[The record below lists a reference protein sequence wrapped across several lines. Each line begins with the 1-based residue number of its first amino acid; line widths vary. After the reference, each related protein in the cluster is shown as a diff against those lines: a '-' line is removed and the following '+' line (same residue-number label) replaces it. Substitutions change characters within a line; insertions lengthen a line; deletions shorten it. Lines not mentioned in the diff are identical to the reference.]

1 MKKTFDNDIKEVRN
15 QLYLLD
21 FLQRKLVE
29 NLQEKEGGRRMRTTF
44 INKKNKKI

>member
-29 NLQEKEGGRRMRTTF
+29 NLQKKEGGRRMRTTF
-44 INKKNKKI
+44 INKKKKI